1 MAANDRVAAAH
12 GEAAI
17 DAVKITRFVTHKA
30 TWREFLLPPVLAA
43 AEAALPRE
51 AWRTPGMK
59 RRHAVFLRRI
69 R

>member
-1 MAANDRVAAAH
+1 
-12 GEAAI
+12 
-17 DAVKITRFVTHKA
+17 VKITRFVTHKA